1 MNSSPSFD
9 LPLLGAWISRCAF
22 DAIPCYQEAFFFYFV
37 SFHSGMGNR
46 PVNCCFYLLDGSII
60 LLDLIDTPSF
70 CAFIHGPPPYLF
82 VLHFLTL
89 FRHDKGSVT
98 HISAF
103 HPISER
109 EIPPAVMDF
118 NLLLYRY
125 LRPAILAFI
134 QHWPEDRI
142 HPILDWHLSLF
153 AT

>member
-89 FRHDKGSVT
+89 FRHDKGSDPY
-98 HISAF
+98 IS
-103 HPISER
+103 ISSYFG
-109 EIPPAVMDF
+109 A
-118 NLLLYRY
+118 
-125 LRPAILAFI
+125 
-134 QHWPEDRI
+134 
-142 HPILDWHLSLF
+142 
-153 AT
+153 